1 MRSPSPDP
9 WFRSSE
15 RDLGMARHLLGAGF
29 YEGVAFHSQQAAEK
43 ILKGLLISR
52 HCLWQRTHSCAELL
66 AALARLGDTLPEGL
80 LGAAADLD
88 RHYLKTRYPSGTT
101 ADAGPYTAVVAEQAL
116 VTAETI
122 AAFVKK
128 RLPQGPTP
136 GPRTCGPGEV
146 REARATRSW
155 GADSGVIHGF
165 VSALAAGLP
174 VKTLVLMGS
183 RARGSHSPDSDYDFV
198 LVSDCF
204 TDLEPAER
212 RVRPY
217 RAWSATGSECDADI
231 FCLAPT
237 ELVAM
242 SDPLLWDALEEG
254 TPILDDGA
262 WAAAVTE
269 FHRLRAAGRLVAVE
283 DGWLFAPAPA
293 SPEQPHR
300 FHRPVGDDAVEP
312 PAEGGR

>member
-1 MRSPSPDP
+1 MRSPRPDP

-52 HCLWQRTHSCAELL
+52 HCLWRRTHSCAELL
-66 AALARLGDTLPEGL
+66 AALARLGDTLPECL
-80 LGAAADLD
+80 LGA
-88 RHYLKTRYPSGTT
+88 
-101 ADAGPYTAVVAEQAL
+101 
-116 VTAETI
+116 
-122 AAFVKK
+122 
-128 RLPQGPTP
+128 
-136 GPRTCGPGEV
+136 
-146 REARATRSW
+146 
-155 GADSGVIHGF
+155 
-165 VSALAAGLP
+165 
-174 VKTLVLMGS
+174 GS
-183 RARGSHSPDSDYDFV
+183 RARGSHSPDSDYDSV

-204 TDLEPAER
+204 TDLEPAEQ

-237 ELVAM
+237 ELIAM
-242 SDPLLWDALEEG
+242 SDPLLWDAPEEG
-254 TPILDDGA
+254 IPILDDGA

-283 DGWLFAPAPA
+283 DGWLFAPPPSPAVGSRLTGAAP
-293 SPEQPHR
+293 PL
-300 FHRPVGDDAVEP
+300 P
-312 PAEGGR
+312 PAGR